1 MQKFRF
7 VLQPVLQKRKMAYEQ
22 ISRNLAITQQELQT
36 EFQKLTDLQD
46 QNTQLRSDLKYRRQ
60 HQGFKAA
67 EWTTYAGYLQH
78 LDQKVQSQILIIE
91 DKEKQVENIRQ
102 EMQKA
107 RAEYEVMIK
116 MREKAQAEHRQQFLK
131 EEQAFLDDLPK
142 SNRTS
147 ISM

>member
-1 MQKFRF
+1 
-7 VLQPVLQKRKMAYEQ
+7 
-22 ISRNLAITQQELQT
+22 
-36 EFQKLTDLQD
+36 
-46 QNTQLRSDLKYRRQ
+46 
-60 HQGFKAA
+60 
-67 EWTTYAGYLQH
+67 
-78 LDQKVQSQILIIE
+78 
-91 DKEKQVENIRQ
+91 
-102 EMQKA
+102 MQKA

>member
-46 QNTQLRSDLKYRRQ
+46 RNTQLRSDLKYRRL

-91 DKEKQVENIRQ
+91 EKEKQVENIRQ